1 MKGICLTFFVQ
12 ENHQLHGRLV
22 YEWLLERAR
31 KLGIPG
37 GSAVRALAGYGRHG
51 RIHEDSFFEL
61 TGDLPVAVEFFV
73 SDEDATRLLAEVTA
87 EKVSVFFVK
96 TPAEFGVTCPGAEP
110 A

>member
-1 MKGICLTFFVQ
+1 MKGVCLTFFVQ
-12 ENHQLHGRLV
+12 ENHKLHELLA

-37 GSAVRALAGYGRHG
+37 GSAVRALAGFGRHG

-61 TGDLPVAVEFFV
+61 TGDLPVQVEFFITE
-73 SDEDATRLLAEVTA
+73 EDAARLLATVEA

-96 TPAEFGVTCPGAEP
+96 TPADFGVTCPGEKP